1 MTDKPWSNACT
12 PSCDRPRLDRFC
24 YDRDL
29 GCPVQ
34 YLFEE
39 FVASSTNFAAR
50 EAWDA
55 SCTEPLSAC
64 KAALLPQMACHEGE
78 LDLFTKLFMSDFVP
92 KPSVPMANILQ
103 TCAEHEDVMS
113 FASQSLPFTHRTQ
126 VVTCPEL
133 WLDPLSLE
141 AVSIPEFQC
150 PSVRLSRPQVGVAK
164 LHGAPHTHPP
174 EADSSSSASAVPTL
188 RPTGTRQ
195 AGAANAALPPHVP
208 SFALGIIRGLPIDFQ
223 TNPVRIVQGVL
234 VRSWLLHHI
243 NLPRSL
249 YPRQVVLRGP
259 PHAWRAQLLQVWFAD
274 GPPGEEVAIDLVT
287 PTPPRNWHET
297 SVLFDV
303 ILAQGLESG
312 RRSGLVTL
320 SPTFSHPALHMYS
333 VAVSLDR
340 AISGQDLI
348 TDADLQDVCNM
359 YACLIF
365 QDQVHLPID
374 FTRNFIVEAGAGFVV
389 YASTR
394 DDTSSSAEAQTTE
407 VLDPAPEPGMFDHD
421 LSAASQDVP
430 MAATQASAASPHGQG
445 LVHEPIDVASHC
457 IVSIGVQFL
466 LGFAWHIFQHFYR
479 TFLNSRPFN
488 LPNLLPFTA
497 FMPSQLESP
506 TKKPALSFSIR
517 VMFLRVL
524 LIS

>member
-78 LDLFTKLFMSDFVP
+78 LDLFTKLFISDFVP

-126 VVTCPEL
+126 VVACPEL

-195 AGAANAALPPHVP
+195 AVLQMQRYRPMFRRLHLG
-208 SFALGIIRGLPIDFQ
+208 SFEDCL
-223 TNPVRIVQGVL
+223 
-234 VRSWLLHHI
+234 
-243 NLPRSL
+243 
-249 YPRQVVLRGP
+249 
-259 PHAWRAQLLQVWFAD
+259 
-274 GPPGEEVAIDLVT
+274 
-287 PTPPRNWHET
+287 
-297 SVLFDV
+297 
-303 ILAQGLESG
+303 
-312 RRSGLVTL
+312 
-320 SPTFSHPALHMYS
+320 
-333 VAVSLDR
+333 
-340 AISGQDLI
+340 
-348 TDADLQDVCNM
+348 
-359 YACLIF
+359 LIF
-365 QDQVHLPID
+365 KPILC
-374 FTRNFIVEAGAGFVV
+374 E
-389 YASTR
+389 
-394 DDTSSSAEAQTTE
+394 
-407 VLDPAPEPGMFDHD
+407 
-421 LSAASQDVP
+421 LSK
-430 MAATQASAASPHGQG
+430 G
-445 LVHEPIDVASHC
+445 
-457 IVSIGVQFL
+457 FL
-466 LGFAWHIFQHFYR
+466 LDHGCCITSIFHDPC
-479 TFLNSRPFN
+479 TLG
-488 LPNLLPFTA
+488 
-497 FMPSQLESP
+497 
-506 TKKPALSFSIR
+506 K
-517 VMFLRVL
+517 
-524 LIS
+524 